1 MYPQAERASSAAHVG
16 GGGGDDGCPVATRW
30 ASSCPHFRW
39 LIGGPNSSTPQLK
52 ESRGSIY
59 WRARRRSRAPWSRP
73 RAMRTRTMLAGC
85 PQSSLAGPPHVCAFL
100 STVRALLG
108 KRHRCVRD
116 GRVRCWSCPWRGRR
130 RRRRSCACM
139 VRPRRA
145 KEAARS
151 LSSAPLVPGAGGG
164 GVYIISDHHHPRAQA
179 LGSVAG
185 IAAGCGRCGVPSMDT
200 AAAAGWPAAVDGV
213 NCRLHDCMIAGK
225 FAARSPSSTSRL
237 TLQKVWSS
245 AK

>member
-1 MYPQAERASSAAHVG
+1 MLVSRQCARPRHCPSQPAPVGADAACVGEPHHASCCMHCWTRQARVYPQAERASSAAHVG

-164 GVYIISDHHHPRAQA
+164 GCTSYQITTTHA
-179 LGSVAG
+179 L
-185 IAAGCGRCGVPSMDT
+185 R
-200 AAAAGWPAAVDGV
+200 
-213 NCRLHDCMIAGK
+213 H
-225 FAARSPSSTSRL
+225 
-237 TLQKVWSS
+237 
-245 AK
+245 